1 MTLNTIP
8 ILSLV
13 LWLPLIAAVILLF
26 LSERRAMFAVAV
38 AGTALSLV
46 LSVAVWA
53 SFIPGDGMQF
63 RETFDWLPALGI
75 QYALGIDGI
84 SLVMVLLNTFLFFLC
99 IIYAWASVNERVK
112 EYLFTMLLLEV
123 GITGVFLALDF
134 VLFYVFWEIMLIP
147 MYVLIGVWGGERR
160 VYATLKFVLYTLF
173 GSLLMLVAILALY
186 FVHGNTTG
194 VFTFNIL
201 ELTQGTYGEQF
212 QLWAFLAF
220 FLAFAIKVPM
230 VPFHTWLPDA
240 HVEAP
245 TTGSV
250 ILAGI
255 LLKMGGYGFIRFSLP
270 LFPDASQIAQTA
282 ILVLS
287 VVAIIYGALVALMQT
302 DLKKLIA
309 YSSVSHMGFV
319 TLGIFSFTQQ
329 GIDGAMM
336 QMFSHGL
343 VTGAL
348 FLCVGQLYERTHD
361 RLIANLGGLA
371 HRWPVYAV
379 LFLFFSL
386 ASIGLP
392 GLSGFV
398 GEFMVLLGA
407 FVDDIRI
414 FGVLAVFGIILSAA
428 YMLWMYW
435 RVMLGS
441 MKEAHS
447 RLTDLTRLETAVL
460 VAIAVVV
467 VWAGV
472 QPQEFIGL
480 FTADTSGIVQAIT
493 ASDVTS
499 GLTR

>member
-1 MTLNTIP
+1 VDSIP
-8 ILSLV
+8 ILSIV
-13 LWLPLIAAVILLF
+13 LWLPLVAAIVVLF
-26 LSERRAMFAVAV
+26 LPERRAMFAVAA
-38 AGTALSLV
+38 AGSALTLL
-46 LSVAVWA
+46 LSIVVWA
-53 SFIPGDGMQF
+53 SFESGAGMQF

-75 QYALGIDGI
+75 QYALGVDGI
-84 SLVMVLLNTFLFFLC
+84 SLLMVLLNTFLFFLC
-99 IIYAWASVNERVK
+99 IVYAWASVHERVK

-194 VFTFNIL
+194 VYTFEIL
-201 ELTQGTYGEQF
+201 ELTQGTYGERF

-287 VVAIIYGALVALMQT
+287 VIAILYGALVALMQT

-361 RLIANLGGLA
+361 RMIVNLGGLA
-371 HRWPVYAV
+371 HRLPVFAA
-379 LFLFFSL
+379 LFLFFSF

-407 FVDDIRI
+407 FVTGTRI
-414 FGVLAVFGIILSAA
+414 YGVLAVFGIILSAA
-428 YMLWMYW
+428 YMLWMFW

-441 MKEAHS
+441 LKEAHQ
-447 RLTDLTRLETAVL
+447 RLQDLTLLETGVL
-460 VAIAVVV
+460 AALAVVTI
-467 VWAGV
+467 WAGV
-472 QPQEFIGL
+472 QPQLFIGL
-480 FTADTSGIVQAIT
+480 FSADTSSIVQALT
-493 ASDVTS
+493 APEAAS
-499 GLTR
+499 LLLK

>member
-1 MTLNTIP
+1 MESFP

-13 LWLPLIAAVILLF
+13 LWLPLLAAVIVLF
-26 LSERRAMFAVAV
+26 LRERRAMFAVAI
-38 AGTALSLV
+38 AGTLLSLA

-53 SFIPGDGMQF
+53 GFAPGAGMQF
-63 RETFDWLPALGI
+63 QERFDWLPALGI
-75 QYALGIDGI
+75 QYALGVDGI
-84 SLVMVLLNTFLFFLC
+84 SLLMVLLNTFLFFLC
-99 IIYAWASVNERVK
+99 IVYAWASVHERVK

-160 VYATLKFVLYTLF
+160 VYATIKFVLYTLF

-194 VFTFNIL
+194 VYTFDIL
-201 ELTQGTYGEQF
+201 ELTQGTYGERF
-212 QLWAFLAF
+212 QLWAFFAF

-270 LFPDASQIAQTA
+270 LFPDASQLAQTA

-287 VVAIIYGALVALMQT
+287 VIAILYGALVALMQT

-329 GIDGAMM
+329 GLDGAIM

-371 HRWPVYAV
+371 HRWPVFAA

-407 FVDDIRI
+407 FMAGTRI
-414 FGVLAVFGIILSAA
+414 FGVLAVLGIILSAA

-435 RVMLGS
+435 RVMLGTLS
-441 MKEAHS
+441 DAHR
-447 RLTDLTRLETAVL
+447 RLQDLTRLETAVL
-460 VAIAVVV
+460 AALALVV

-472 QPQEFIGL
+472 EPQTFIEL

-493 ASDVTS
+493 ESETAA
-499 GLTR
+499 LLAK

>member
-1 MTLNTIP
+1 MESFP

-13 LWLPLIAAVILLF
+13 LWLPLAAAVIVLF
-26 LSERRAMFAVAV
+26 LSGRRAMFAVAI
-38 AGTALSLV
+38 AGTLLSLA
-46 LSVAVWA
+46 LSVAVWVG
-53 SFIPGDGMQF
+53 FEPGAGMQF
-63 RETFDWLPALGI
+63 RERFDWLPSLGI
-75 QYALGIDGI
+75 QYALGVDGI
-84 SLVMVLLNTFLFFLC
+84 SLLMVLLNTFLFFLC
-99 IIYAWASVNERVK
+99 IVYAWSSVHERVK

-160 VYATLKFVLYTLF
+160 VYATIKFVLYTLF

-194 VFTFNIL
+194 VYTFDIL
-201 ELTQGTYGEQF
+201 ELTQGTYGERF

-230 VPFHTWLPDA
+230 APFHTWLPDA

-270 LFPDASQIAQTA
+270 LFPDASQVAQTA

-287 VVAIIYGALVALMQT
+287 VFAILYGALVALMQT

-329 GIDGAMM
+329 GLDGAIM

-361 RLIANLGGLA
+361 RLIVNLGGLA
-371 HRWPVYAV
+371 HRWPVFAV

-407 FVDDIRI
+407 FMAGTRI
-414 FGVLAVFGIILSAA
+414 FGVLAVLGIILSAA

-441 MKEAHS
+441 LREAH
-447 RLTDLTRLETAVL
+447 RKLEDLSRLETAVL
-460 VAIAVVV
+460 VALALVV
-467 VWAGV
+467 VWVGV
-472 QPQEFIGL
+472 EPQTFIEL
-480 FTADTSGIVQAIT
+480 FSADTSEIVQALAESET
-493 ASDVTS
+493 AAA
-499 GLTR
+499 LMK

>member
-1 MTLNTIP
+1 MESFP

-13 LWLPLIAAVILLF
+13 LWLPLLAAVIVLF
-26 LSERRAMFAVAV
+26 LSDRRAMFAAAV
-38 AGTALSLV
+38 AGTLLSLV

-53 SFIPGDGMQF
+53 GFEPGAGMQY
-63 RETFDWLPALGI
+63 RESFDWLPSLGI
-75 QYALGIDGI
+75 KYALGLDGI
-84 SLVMVLLNTFLFFLC
+84 SLLMVLLNTFLFFLC
-99 IIYAWASVNERVK
+99 IVYAWASVRERVK

-123 GITGVFLALDF
+123 GITGVFMALDF

-160 VYATLKFVLYTLF
+160 VYATVKFVLYTLF

-194 VFTFNIL
+194 VYTFDIL
-201 ELTQGTYGEQF
+201 ELTQGTYGERF

-270 LFPDASQIAQTA
+270 LLPDASQLAQTA

-329 GIDGAMM
+329 GLDGAIM

-371 HRWPVYAV
+371 HRWPVFAA

-407 FVDDIRI
+407 FMAGTRI

-441 MKEAHS
+441 LKEAHR
-447 RLTDLTRLETAVL
+447 RLGDLTRLETAVL
-460 VAIAVVV
+460 VALAAVV

-472 QPQEFIGL
+472 EPQTFIEL
-480 FTADTSGIVQAIT
+480 FSADTSGIVQAIVE
-493 ASDVTS
+493 AEVA
-499 GLTR
+499 GAPAE

>member
-1 MTLNTIP
+1 MDSIP
-8 ILSLV
+8 ILSIV
-13 LWLPLIAAVILLF
+13 LWLPLIAAVIVLF
-26 LSERRAMFAVAV
+26 LRERRAMFAAAV
-38 AGTALSLV
+38 AGSALSLI

-53 SFIPGDGMQF
+53 GFNPGDGMQF

-75 QYALGIDGI
+75 QYALGVDGI
-84 SLVMVLLNTFLFFLC
+84 SLLMVLLNTFLFFLC
-99 IIYAWASVNERVK
+99 IVYAWASVHDRVK

-160 VYATLKFVLYTLF
+160 VYATVKFVLYTLF

-186 FVHGNTTG
+186 FVYGNTTG
-194 VFTFNIL
+194 VYTFDIL
-201 ELTQGTYGEQF
+201 ELTQGTYGERF

-270 LFPDASQIAQTA
+270 LFPDASQAAQTI

-287 VVAIIYGALVALMQT
+287 VIAILYGAMVALMQT

-329 GIDGAMM
+329 GLDGAMM

-361 RLIANLGGLA
+361 RRIAHLGGLA
-371 HRWPVYAV
+371 HRWPIFAA

-407 FVDDIRI
+407 FIPGIRI

-441 MKEAHS
+441 LKEAHR
-447 RLTDLTRLETAVL
+447 RLEDLTRLETAVL
-460 VAIAVVV
+460 GAMALVTL
-467 VWAGV
+467 WAGI
-472 QPQEFIGL
+472 QPQVFIGI
-480 FTADTSGIVQAIT
+480 FTADTSGIVQALT
-493 ASDVTS
+493 ATEVTS
-499 GLTR
+499 ALIK

>member
-1 MTLNTIP
+1 MESFP

-13 LWLPLIAAVILLF
+13 LWLPLLAAVIVLF
-26 LSERRAMFAVAV
+26 LRERRAMFAVAI
-38 AGTALSLV
+38 AGTLLSLA

-53 SFIPGDGMQF
+53 GFAPGAGMQF
-63 RETFDWLPALGI
+63 QERFDWLPALGI
-75 QYALGIDGI
+75 QYALGVDGI
-84 SLVMVLLNTFLFFLC
+84 SLLMVLLNTFLFFLC
-99 IIYAWASVNERVK
+99 IVYAWASVHERVK

-160 VYATLKFVLYTLF
+160 VYATIKFVLYTLF

-194 VFTFNIL
+194 VYTFDIL
-201 ELTQGTYGEQF
+201 ELTQGTYGERF

-270 LFPDASQIAQTA
+270 LLPDASHVAQTA

-287 VVAIIYGALVALMQT
+287 VIAILYGALVALMQT

-329 GIDGAMM
+329 GLDGAIM

-371 HRWPVYAV
+371 HRWPVFAA

-407 FVDDIRI
+407 FMAGTRI
-414 FGVLAVFGIILSAA
+414 FGVLAVLGIILSAA

-435 RVMLGS
+435 RVMLGTLS
-441 MKEAHS
+441 DAHR
-447 RLTDLTRLETAVL
+447 RLQDLTRLETAVL
-460 VAIAVVV
+460 AALALVV

-472 QPQEFIGL
+472 EPQTFIEL

-493 ASDVTS
+493 ESETAA
-499 GLTR
+499 LLAE

>member
-1 MTLNTIP
+1 MESLP

-13 LWLPLIAAVILLF
+13 LWLPLAAAVIVILLQD
-26 LSERRAMFAVAV
+26 RRAMFGVAV
-38 AGTALSLV
+38 LGAALSLL

-53 SFIPGDGMQF
+53 AFEPGAGMQF
-63 RETFDWLPALGI
+63 QESFAWLPALGI
-75 QYALGIDGI
+75 QYALGVDGI
-84 SLVMVLLNTFLFFLC
+84 SLLMVLLNTFLFFLC
-99 IIYAWASVNERVK
+99 IIYAWATVNDRVK
-112 EYLFTMLLLEV
+112 EYLVTMLLLEV

-134 VLFYVFWEIMLIP
+134 VLFYVFWELMLIP

-160 VYATLKFVLYTLF
+160 VYATIKFVLYTLF

-186 FVHGNTTG
+186 FVHGNSTG
-194 VFTFNIL
+194 TYTFDIL
-201 ELTQGTYGEQF
+201 QLTQGTYGEVF
-212 QLWAFLAF
+212 QLWAFVAF

-270 LFPDASQIAQTA
+270 LFPDASQLAQTA
-282 ILVLS
+282 VLTLS
-287 VVAIIYGALVALMQT
+287 VIAIIYGALVALMQT

-371 HRWPVYAV
+371 HRWPVFAA
-379 LFLFFSL
+379 LFLYFSL

-398 GEFMVLLGA
+398 GEFMALVGA
-407 FVDDIRI
+407 FATGVRV

-441 MKEAHS
+441 LKEAHR
-447 RLTDLTRLETAVL
+447 RLEDLSVLETAVL
-460 VAIAVVV
+460 AALALVV

-472 QPQEFIGL
+472 QPQAFIQV
-480 FTADTSGIVQAIT
+480 FTADTSGVMQAVN
-493 ASDVTS
+493 AAQVA
-499 GLTR
+499 GLVPK

>member
-1 MTLNTIP
+1 MESFP
-8 ILSLV
+8 ILSLI
-13 LWLPLIAAVILLF
+13 LWLPLIAAVIVLF
-26 LSERRAMFAVAV
+26 LSDRRAMFAVSL
-38 AGTALSLV
+38 AGALLSLV
-46 LSVAVWA
+46 LSVLVWA
-53 SFIPGDGMQF
+53 SFAPGAGMQF

-75 QYALGIDGI
+75 QYALGVDGI
-84 SLVMVLLNTFLFFLC
+84 SLLMVLLNTFLFFLC
-99 IIYAWASVNERVK
+99 IVYAWTSVHDRVK

-160 VYATLKFVLYTLF
+160 VYATVKFVLYTLF

-194 VFTFNIL
+194 IYTFDIL
-201 ELTQGTYGEQF
+201 ELTQGTYGERF

-270 LFPDASQIAQTA
+270 LFPSASQTAQTA

-287 VVAIIYGALVALMQT
+287 VIAILYGALVALMQT

-329 GIDGAMM
+329 GLDGAIM

-407 FVDDIRI
+407 FMTGTRI
-414 FGVLAVFGIILSAA
+414 FGVLAVLGIILSAA

-441 MKEAHS
+441 LQEAHR
-447 RLTDLTRLETAVL
+447 RLEDLTRLETAVL
-460 VAIAVVV
+460 VALALVI

-472 QPQEFIGL
+472 QPQGFIEL
-480 FTADTSGIVQAIT
+480 FTADTSGIVEAIA
-493 ASDVTS
+493 ASGVTS
-499 GLTR
+499 ALTR

>member
-1 MTLNTIP
+1 MDSIP
-8 ILSLV
+8 ILSLI
-13 LWLPLIAAVILLF
+13 LWLPLVAAVIVLF
-26 LSERRAMFAVAV
+26 LPERRAMFAVSI
-38 AGTALSLV
+38 AGTLLSLV
-46 LSVAVWA
+46 LSVAVWV
-53 SFIPGDGMQF
+53 SFESGAGMQF

-75 QYALGIDGI
+75 QYALGVDGI
-84 SLVMVLLNTFLFFLC
+84 SLLMVLLNTFLFFLC
-99 IIYAWASVNERVK
+99 IVYAWGSVHERVK
-112 EYLFTMLLLEV
+112 EYLFTMLILEV

-134 VLFYVFWEIMLIP
+134 VLFYVFWEVMLIP

-160 VYATLKFVLYTLF
+160 VYATVKFVLYTLF

-194 VFTFNIL
+194 VYTFDIL
-201 ELTQGTYGEQF
+201 ELTQGTYGERF

-230 VPFHTWLPDA
+230 IPFHTWLPDA

-270 LFPDASQIAQTA
+270 LFPDASELAQTA

-287 VVAIIYGALVALMQT
+287 VIAILYGALVALMQT

-329 GIDGAMM
+329 GLDGAIM

-371 HRWPVYAV
+371 HRWPVYAT
-379 LFLFFSL
+379 LLLFFSL

-407 FVDDIRI
+407 FMTGTRI
-414 FGVLAVFGIILSAA
+414 FGVLAVLGIILSAA

-435 RVMLGS
+435 RVMLGTL
-441 MKEAHS
+441 KDAHG
-447 RLTDLTRLETAVL
+447 RLEDLNRLEAAVL
-460 VAIAVVV
+460 VALAVVV
-467 VWAGV
+467 IWAGV
-472 QPQEFIGL
+472 QPQIFVEL
-480 FTADTSGIVQAIT
+480 FTADTSGIMQGLAE
-493 ASDVTS
+493 S
-499 GLTR
+499 GVSSAVIR